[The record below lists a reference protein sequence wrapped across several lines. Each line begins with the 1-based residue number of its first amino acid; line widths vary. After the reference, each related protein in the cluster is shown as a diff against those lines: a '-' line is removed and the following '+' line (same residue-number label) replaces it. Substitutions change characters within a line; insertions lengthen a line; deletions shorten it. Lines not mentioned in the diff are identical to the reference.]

1 MSQTEA
7 TPRSADRSPVIALAY
22 WLLMVAAV
30 FVAVAAGMSFVSR
43 SVEISARE
51 RPAAAAPEAPA
62 GRPAPDFRLATL
74 DGQRLGPP
82 DFPGQVVL
90 VEFWATWCSP
100 CRLQAKYVEEL
111 HRELAGNGVSFLAV
125 NVGED
130 EATIREY
137 VEKRPFPYPVLFDPE
152 DSMSARY
159 QLFGLPTVMIVDRQG
174 EITYL
179 ETGLR
184 DADKLRHEL
193 REAGAEV

>member
-1 MSQTEA
+1 MSDAEA
-7 TPRSADRSPVIALAY
+7 TTRSADRSPVIALAQ

-51 RPAAAAPEAPA
+51 RPAS
-62 GRPAPDFRLATL
+62 DFRLATL
-74 DGQRLGPP
+74 DGQQLGPP

-100 CRLQAKYVEEL
+100 CRLQAKYIEQL

-174 EITYL
+174 EITFL